1 MSYLG
6 VVLVEP
12 LEDPPLVSAPLPLPL
27 EPLPEA
33 LPLWLLLLPFL
44 WCLCFL
50 VD

>member
-12 LEDPPLVSAPLPLPL
+12 LEAPPLVSEPLPL